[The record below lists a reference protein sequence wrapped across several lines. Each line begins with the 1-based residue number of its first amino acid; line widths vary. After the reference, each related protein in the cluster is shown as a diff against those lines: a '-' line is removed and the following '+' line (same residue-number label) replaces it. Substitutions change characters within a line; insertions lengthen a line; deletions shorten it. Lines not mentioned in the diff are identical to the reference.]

1 MADNRRGR
9 DKKARDGDRR
19 QRERAIATE
28 LERMDEP
35 EPPLE
40 PSDLAAVESDLEELS
55 FPATGAEIVHAIGDA
70 PLEGEK
76 ATYTVAELTPDTA
89 EERFESPAELRR
101 QIQRPTIAAAMKTVV
116 EATANARN
124 TELTD
129 SQRDAYVKTFG
140 ELKAIDAD
148 DDDEGIAVIRDW
160 IVDQV
165 TEKGKLPG
173 SRGVRREAAKFCREN
188 GYEIRND
195 EWLGI

>member
-9 DKKARDGDRR
+9 DKQARDADRR

-40 PSDLAAVESDLEELS
+40 PSDLAAVEAELEEVS
-55 FPATGAEIVHAIGDA
+55 FPATGAEIVRAVGDE
-70 PLEGEK
+70 PLEGEEV
-76 ATYTVAELTPDTA
+76 TYTVAELTPDT
-89 EERFESPAELRR
+89 ESETFESPAALRR
-101 QIQRPTIAAAMKTVV
+101 QIQRPTIAAAMKAVI
-116 EATANARN
+116 EATATDRDV
-124 TELTD
+124 ELTD
-129 SQRDAYVKTFG
+129 SQREAYEKTFR